1 MDTFPVTKYLTNFL
15 LLKLSLGVAEL
26 AVVVYDALDW
36 ELSFERKLSS
46 DLEEV
51 IDLMTSA
58 DDMEQ
63 HDEGISIGDEDMNS
77 DLSQKIFGYCCK
89 HHNTVSL
96 IVLRFKTR
104 TTK

>member
-1 MDTFPVTKYLTNFL
+1 MKL
-15 LLKLSLGVAEL
+15 LLGIAEL
-26 AVVVYDALDW
+26 AVIVYDALDW

-89 HHNTVSL
+89 HHNIVSD
-96 IVLRFKTR
+96 
-104 TTK
+104 

>member
-1 MDTFPVTKYLTNFL
+1 M
-15 LLKLSLGVAEL
+15 KLSLGIAEL

-63 HDEGISIGDEDMNS
+63 HDEGISIGDDDMNT
-77 DLSQKIFGYCCK
+77 DLCQKIFGYCCK
-89 HHNTVSL
+89 HLNMVSSKKYKNKNYWVVRNARLALSKNT
-96 IVLRFKTR
+96 
-104 TTK
+104 